1 MRARM
6 SWLDEAE
13 RESVVVAALDVLE
26 RVGIELR
33 GSRALPLLAA
43 QGAAV
48 DEVTGVARLPHD
60 LVRAAIAQCPRRVV
74 MAGSSPEHDVV
85 LDDGEAAHFCSSG
98 CAAFILDHETGERRH
113 SLLTDLQTATVL
125 LDEVPAVDLLWTT
138 VTANDVPIEVREL
151 VGYYTVLSESRKHVT
166 FVDSPSQAEP
176 LIRMMEVL
184 SGSLDAF
191 RQRPRFSTLITAASP
206 LRVDGALLDFH
217 AQTAA
222 HGAPVEVYTV
232 PMAGA
237 TAPVTVAGTIV
248 QALAE
253 VFGVIAALQAM
264 APGARVI
271 VGTSGSIMD
280 MRSTGI
286 SYAAPENALMNVAC
300 VEVAHHLGLPAAV
313 PGLATDAKEASIQAG
328 YEKALRG
335 LVTAGAGADVISGG
349 VGMLDAVNT
358 LFLPQIVIDAEIVG
372 MIRRVLGD
380 VDLSR
385 EAMLLDMVERV
396 GVGGDFLKEKE
407 TTRRLRAGEHFL
419 PVIST
424 RQGYDAWRV
433 DGRRE
438 MERAVETHG
447 RDPRR
452 PRRAPAGHGPG
463 TARRARGA
471 LRRHPRHDPGAGSLI
486 SSIHPGGYNVRRSD
500 GGRALHA

>member
-13 RESVVVAALDVLE
+13 KEALVAGALELLE

-33 GSRALPLLAA
+33 GSRALPVLAA
-43 QGAAV
+43 QGATV
-48 DEVTGVARLPHD
+48 DECAGVVRLPGE
-60 LVRAAIAQCPRRVV
+60 LVRAALARCPRRVV
-74 MAGSSPEHDVV
+74 MAGASPEHDVV
-85 LDDGEAAHFCSSG
+85 LDDGEPAHFCSSG

-113 SLLTDLQTATVL
+113 STLADLQIATAL
-125 LDEVPAVDLLWTT
+125 LDETSAVDLLWTT
-138 VTANDVPIEVREL
+138 ITANDVPIEVREL
-151 VGYYTVLSESRKHVT
+151 VGYYTVLSETHKHVT
-166 FVDSPSQAEP
+166 FVDSPSRAEP
-176 LIRMMEVL
+176 VIRMMEVL
-184 SGSLDAF
+184 AGSLDAF
-191 RQRPRFSTLITAASP
+191 RERPRFSTLLTAASP
-206 LRVDGALLDFH
+206 LRIDGPLLDFH

-248 QALAE
+248 QSLAE
-253 VFGVIAALQAM
+253 VFGVITALQAL
-264 APGARVI
+264 APGARVL

-280 MRSTGI
+280 MRSAGI
-286 SYAAPENALMNVAC
+286 SYAAPENTLMNAAC
-300 VEVAHHLGLPAAV
+300 VEVAHHVGLPAAV

-328 YEKALRG
+328 YEKAIKG
-335 LVTAGAGADVISGG
+335 LVTAGVSADVISGG
-349 VGMLDAVNT
+349 VGMIDSVNT

-396 GVGGDFLKEKE
+396 GIGGDFLKEKE
-407 TTRRLRAGEHFL
+407 TRTRLRAGEHFL

-424 RQGYDAWRV
+424 RQSYDAWRV

-438 MERAVETHG
+438 VARAAERMDALLAARAE
-447 RDPRR
+447 
-452 PRRAPAGHGPG
+452 RAPAMDPQLRAELARLCEVAPEMVRELGH
-463 TARRARGA
+463 
-471 LRRHPRHDPGAGSLI
+471 
-486 SSIHPGGYNVRRSD
+486 
-500 GGRALHA
+500 